1 MLYAAVASEAV
12 SESSYRLQRPYAKRT
27 VDLFPEVAN
36 VDLDHVGS
44 VVVLDVPSR
53 VLELVRTEYLSWAS
67 HEGLEQRKLTSRQPN
82 LPLTPPCSARR
93 RIESQGANLDHYLP
107 VIRVAT
113 REDAQPG
120 YEPRPTRPAPAYPG
134 RYAALHESF
143 MRLRAQYLASLA
155 PLDRAALAHR
165 AETR

>member
-1 MLYAAVASEAV
+1 MLDAAVAAQPV
-12 SESSYRLQRPYAKRT
+12 TESSYRLQRPYTKRAI
-27 VDLFPEVAN
+27 DLFPQVAN
-36 VDLDHVGS
+36 VDLDDVGS
-44 VVVLDVPSR
+44 VLVPDVPSR
-53 VLELVRTEYLSWAS
+53 IQQLMVTEHLSRAS
-67 HEGLEQRKLTSRQPN
+67 HEDLEQRKLTSRQPN
-82 LPLTPPCSARR
+82 FPLTPPDSARR
-93 RIESQGANLDHYLP
+93 RVESQGANLDHYLP